1 MPRGWHT
8 LSWSIIVPVLSLCAV
23 TLPHTDAV
31 SLLSGL
37 DWRWS
42 VLSLFLATTSL
53 FVATCLPF
61 SHVHL
66 VSPPGHLI
74 PSHCSLLFTLH
85 PKSLHVFPW
94 SVRSFSAV
102 IKAFHNAFHCYWHLL
117 HTLHVLA
124 AFIPSTFL
132 HTYIFVVLCS
142 FCIVCVSHMY
152 ASIELVFFLTLC
164 PWIILLSLSAPSYNW
179 THLGGCLRACF
190 VLLVNCFISSS
201 NFLIV

>member
-1 MPRGWHT
+1 M
-8 LSWSIIVPVLSLCAV
+8 VAAV
-23 TLPHTDAV
+23 ASTADTLPQWPWLKVISFV
-31 SLLSGL
+31 S
-37 DWRWS
+37 
-42 VLSLFLATTSL
+42 FLATTSL

-102 IKAFHNAFHCYWHLL
+102 IKAFHNAFHCHWHLL

-124 AFIPSTFL
+124 GLIPSTFL
-132 HTYIFVVLCS
+132 HTYIFVAMCS

-152 ASIELVFFLTLC
+152 ASIELVLLTLC
-164 PWIILLSLSAPSYNW
+164 PWIILLHLSASVPIIGLTWEVVS
-179 THLGGCLRACF
+179 
-190 VLLVNCFISSS
+190 VLALCCWWIVSSAS
-201 NFLIV
+201 LIVW